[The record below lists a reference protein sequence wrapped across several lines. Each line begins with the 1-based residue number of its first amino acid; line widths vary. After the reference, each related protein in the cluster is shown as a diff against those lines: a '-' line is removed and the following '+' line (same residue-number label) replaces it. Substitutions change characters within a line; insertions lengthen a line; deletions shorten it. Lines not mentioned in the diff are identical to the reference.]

1 VLATIASIISNIVF
15 ISWDAQIIQNKSSY
29 KQTNNDDFNIKKLR
43 YYNYDGIIH
52 VYKKKGKRCFSS
64 FKICEFEFYLA
75 YMFPIACFRYSVK
88 TSYENTSSL
97 TINITRSFIVFKDN
111 L

>member
-43 YYNYDGIIH
+43 CYNYDSIMLGNYAKFLHIIRF
-52 VYKKKGKRCFSS
+52 V
-64 FKICEFEFYLA
+64 EEQNNAEAL
-75 YMFPIACFRYSVK
+75 
-88 TSYENTSSL
+88 
-97 TINITRSFIVFKDN
+97 
-111 L
+111 